1 MTLQEIEAA
10 CDAGELPDSSRHSLE
25 APSLPL
31 KKMFYPLGFPAEVR
45 TNSSEVLVLMDDL
58 WGQFKEQHN
67 TEPIISEVHVVESG
81 DSTECPPAPVF
92 RYMMPLIL
100 AVANGDNYSV
110 VDLERKTT
118 RISIT
123 RDTLRYGLYAK
134 YFLLGNPGCCISANY
149 ATPVHAGCVALDGSG
164 VLLCGDSGAGKSTL
178 SYACARAG
186 WTYVT
191 DDGSYLLNGGTRR
204 VVTGDCYKIRLRPTA
219 AELFPEIVGLEI
231 TPRAAGKPSVELPT
245 TPMRNIVRAQTM
257 EVDFIVFLNRLSGEA
272 PKLVPFRK
280 DVARE
285 FMLQDLLGLPAT
297 RAEQH
302 AAIEELLKADL
313 FELRCSDLDWA
324 VNRLET
330 LVQERR

>member
-10 CDAGELPDSSRHSLE
+10 CSAGDLPDSSRHLLD

-58 WGQFKEQHN
+58 WGKFKEQYS
-67 TEPIISEVHVVESG
+67 TEPIISEVHVIESG
-81 DSTECPPAPVF
+81 GSTECPPAPVF

-100 AVANGDNYSV
+100 AVADSDNYSI

-118 RISIT
+118 WISIA
-123 RDTLRYGLYAK
+123 RDTLRHHLYAK
-134 YFLLGNPGCCISANY
+134 YFLLGNPGCCISASY
-149 ATPVHAGCVALDGSG
+149 ATPVHAGCVALNGSG

-204 VVTGDCYKIRLRPTA
+204 VVTGDCHKIRLRPTA
-219 AELFPEIVGLEI
+219 ADLFPEIVGLEI

-245 TPMRNIVRAQTM
+245 APMTNIVCAQTM
-257 EVDFIVFLNRLSGEA
+257 EVDFIVFLNRFSGEA

-285 FMLQDLLGLPAT
+285 FMLQALLGLPET
-297 RAEQH
+297 RAVQH
-302 AAIEELLKADL
+302 ASIEKLLQADL

-324 VNRLET
+324 VKRLET
-330 LVQERR
+330 LVRERQ